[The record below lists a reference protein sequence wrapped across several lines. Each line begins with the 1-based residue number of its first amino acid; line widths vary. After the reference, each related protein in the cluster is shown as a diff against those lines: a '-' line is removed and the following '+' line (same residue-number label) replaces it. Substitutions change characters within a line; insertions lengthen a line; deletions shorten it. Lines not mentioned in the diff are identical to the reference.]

1 MAQKKQARK
10 IIPKMFKPGEPVTQ
24 YFFSQLAN
32 VSQAAISK
40 AVDKHRIII
49 NADGLV
55 PCDNLKNSLF
65 LIKHITTSL
74 NAGTDEE
81 RRYRQAVLRI
91 LTTHS
96 NVDIDVPEPIQY
108 SYDKLPHEQTFH
120 IGIVEDSEFIPI
132 VSLTKFELKHDE
144 ITIRPL
150 NCEITIGLE
159 KGKLAHLYV
168 GEHTAGELFYIPAN

>member
-10 IIPKMFKPGEPVTQ
+10 IIPKMFKPDEPVTQ

-65 LIKHITTSL
+65 LIKHITASL

-81 RRYRQAVLRI
+81 RRYRQAVLRV
-91 LTTHS
+91 LTTH
-96 NVDIDVPEPIQY
+96 NRIDINKPKPMLY
-108 SYDKLPHEQTFH
+108 NYDKLPHEQTFH
-120 IGIVEDSEFIPI
+120 IGIVEDGEFIPI
-132 VSLTKFELKHDE
+132 VCLTKFELKHDE
-144 ITIRPL
+144 ITVRPL
-150 NCEITIGLE
+150 NAEITIGLE
-159 KGKLAHLYV
+159 KGKLTNLYIE
-168 GEHTAGELFYIPAN
+168 EHNAGELFYIPA

>member
-10 IIPKMFKPGEPVTQ
+10 IIPKMFRPDEPVTQ

-40 AVDKHRIII
+40 AVEKGRVITDD
-49 NADGLV
+49 NNLV

-65 LIKHITTSL
+65 LIKHITASL

-96 NVDIDVPEPIQY
+96 NVDIESPEPMQY
-108 SYDKLPHEQTFH
+108 NYDKLPHEITFH
-120 IGIVEDSEFIPI
+120 IGVVEDGEFIHI

-144 ITIRPL
+144 ITIGPL
-150 NCEITIGLE
+150 SAEITIGLE
-159 KGKLAHLYV
+159 KGKLTHLYV
-168 GEHTAGELFYIPAN
+168 GEHSAGELYYIPE

>member
-1 MAQKKQARK
+1 MVQKTARK
-10 IIPKMFKPGEPVTQ
+10 IIPKMFKPDEPVTQ

-40 AVDKHRIII
+40 AVDKQKIII
-49 NADGLV
+49 TKDGLV
-55 PCDNLKNSLF
+55 PCDNLKNSLY

-81 RRYRQAVLRI
+81 KRYRQAVLRI

-96 NVDIDVPEPIQY
+96 NVDIESPEPMQY
-108 SYDKLPHEQTFH
+108 NYDKLPHEQTFH
-120 IGIVEDSEFIPI
+120 IGVVEEGKFIHI

-150 NCEITIGLE
+150 SAEITIGLE
-159 KGKLAHLYV
+159 KGKLTHLYV
-168 GEHTAGELFYIPAN
+168 GEHSAGELYYTPA

>member
-1 MAQKKQARK
+1 MAQKTARK
-10 IIPKMFKPGEPVTQ
+10 IIPKMFKPGEPISQ
-24 YFFSQLAN
+24 YFFAQLAN

-40 AVDKHRIII
+40 AVEKGRVITDE
-49 NADGLV
+49 NNLV

-81 RRYRQAVLRI
+81 KRYRQAVLRV

-96 NVDIDVPEPIQY
+96 NVNLDAPEPQLY
-108 SYDKLPHEQTFH
+108 NYDKLPHEQTFK

-132 VSLTKFELKHDE
+132 VSLTKFESKSDE
-144 ITIRPL
+144 IQIRPL
-150 NCEITIGLE
+150 SAEITIGLE
-159 KGKLAHLYV
+159 KGKLTHLYV
-168 GEHTAGELFYIPAN
+168 GELTAGDLYYIPAN